1 MRTAHALHHPV
12 SVQTYPWLSSPL
24 LRFLILHILGLV
36 KAHFFYYSHSI
47 VAFIKSSFSVAYPNS
62 PCICF
67 FLLVKS
73 SLFMLPRHFCCIQ
86 SSRQGA
92 GAKLSPAGCSLTGGK
107 QLPRCHRLNLQLA
120 AADGDLLRNG
130 FVLYHGNFTPVNS
143 QFSMENG

>member
-1 MRTAHALHHPV
+1 MLSTILSPFKLIPGFRPLFSGFLFCTFSGWSKPTSSTTAIR
-12 SVQTYPWLSSPL
+12 L
-24 LRFLILHILGLV
+24 LRLLNPPFRWLTQTLP
-36 KAHFFYYSHSI
+36 A
-47 VAFIKSSFSVAYPNS
+47 SV
-62 PCICF
+62 F

-120 AADGDLLRNG
+120 AADGDLLRHG